1 MSDTLKQENR
11 TDAATRE
18 RTRGGTTYNPRVDI
32 FESDEELVLYGD
44 LPGVEPGALDVHFE
58 NRELVIHGKVAPRQ
72 KDVQNYLYREYGV
85 GDFYRA
91 FAIGEDIDPRRI
103 SAELKNGVLTVH
115 LPRTEAVKPRRIDVK
130 AG

>member
-11 TDAATRE
+11 TDAATLE

-44 LPGVEPGALDVHFE
+44 LPGVEPNALDVHFE

-72 KDVQNYLYREYGV
+72 KGVHYLYSEYGI

-91 FAIGEDIDPRRI
+91 FTIGEDIDARRI
-103 SAELKNGVLTVH
+103 SAELKHGVLTIH